1 MSSRPTS
8 VGDNNQSV
16 IEIVPQI
23 KVLNFQ
29 QVLEVFET
37 SLLCDF
43 DSNKK
48 SCSGLPLG
56 GSELLLASLCCS
68 WAPLNYSGLLCQA

>member
-8 VGDNNQSV
+8 VGDNNQRV

-43 DSNKK
+43 DFFCVHAFS
-48 SCSGLPLG
+48 LLG
-56 GSELLLASLCCS
+56 WLLTLNLCNAILAFGERRKIC
-68 WAPLNYSGLLCQA
+68 AQK